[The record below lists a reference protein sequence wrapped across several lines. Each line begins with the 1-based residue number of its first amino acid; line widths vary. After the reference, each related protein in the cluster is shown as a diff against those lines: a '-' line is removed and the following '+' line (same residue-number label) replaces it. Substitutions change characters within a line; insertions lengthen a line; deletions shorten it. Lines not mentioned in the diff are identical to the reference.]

1 VNAEVALAPVSVSFG
16 QVAPGVTPD
25 PQTITLTALNGS
37 VPSDA
42 SVDNDA
48 FAVSASG
55 DTLTV
60 TFDPAK
66 ADAADGPGETAT
78 LTVGPAHAVL
88 YAEVP

>member
-1 VNAEVALAPVSVSFG
+1 
-16 QVAPGVTPD
+16 
-25 PQTITLTALNGS
+25 
-37 VPSDA
+37 
-42 SVDNDA
+42 VDNDA